1 MAIPDQ
7 YDKKMKE
14 LWGMRAVWFPGSK
27 VAVGDIVQKA
37 KDGTFQKIDN
47 LASFG
52 IKFKKTKSEALK
64 TGFKSASTKLTFV
77 QAGVDVTPA
86 DIDADARA
94 SVKIE
99 FTGSDSF
106 IVAAPIGTIESMD
119 NLLAV
124 AGKIGQIENWEHKDW
139 MVVRS
144 VFTTKE
150 FSVIGSSARNRK
162 VEFSGDGKSVLD
174 FATFGLTAGV
184 KRESSS
190 QLDVEFIG
198 AKGALALDLAR
209 IKKNGQVVMG

>member
-1 MAIPDQ
+1 MAIPEK
-7 YDKKMKE
+7 YDKRMKE

-27 VAVGDIVQKA
+27 LAVGDIVQKA
-37 KDGTFQKIDN
+37 TDGTFQKIDH
-47 LASFG
+47 LSSFG
-52 IKFKKTKSEALK
+52 IKIKKTKSEALK
-64 TGFKSASTKLTFV
+64 TGFKSASTKVTFV
-77 QAGVDVTPA
+77 QAGADVTPA
-86 DIDADARA
+86 NIDAQAKA

-106 IVAAPIGTIESMD
+106 IVAAPIGTMETMD

-124 AGKIGQIENWEHKDW
+124 AREIGQIENWEHNDW
-139 MVVRS
+139 MVVRG
-144 VFTTKE
+144 VFMTKE
-150 FSVIGSSARNRK
+150 FSVIGSSTKNRK
-162 VEFSGDGKSVLD
+162 IEFSGEGKSVLD

-198 AKGALALDLAR
+198 TKGALALDLAK